1 MSFLNHS
8 KGFLEITTHPACLA
22 FFSLLAFSEHHEQHL
37 GWVSPTPDD
46 SIIVLSSLT
55 HATKGVQWVDAMASV
70 LDLTP
75 TPRY

>member
-8 KGFLEITTHPACLA
+8 KGFLETTTHPA
-22 FFSLLAFSEHHEQHL
+22 LLAFSEHHEQHL

-55 HATKGVQWVDAMASV
+55 HATQGVQWVDAMVSV
-70 LDLTP
+70 LVLIP
-75 TPRY
+75 TPRH